1 MMIFDYS
8 SVDLQTTNLPN
19 SLTLGHWTGKDA
31 LIVILYPL
39 CPLATNKE
47 LEDAH
52 NRGVGDGADWSEA
65 KGEGGHKER
74 VFGCHGKAAN
84 T

>member
-1 MMIFDYS
+1 MYIMVTFDYNL
-8 SVDLQTTNLPN
+8 VALQTSNLPN
-19 SLTLGHWTGKDA
+19 SLTLGHWTGKGA

-47 LEDAH
+47 LEDTH

-65 KGEGGHKER
+65 EKGG
-74 VFGCHGKAAN
+74 

>member
-1 MMIFDYS
+1 MIFNYS
-8 SVDLQTTNLPN
+8 LVALQTSNLPN
-19 SLTLGHWTGKDA
+19 SLILEHWTRKDA
-31 LIVILYPL
+31 LFVILYPL

-47 LEDAH
+47 LEDTH

-65 KGEGGHKER
+65 KKGG
-74 VFGCHGKAAN
+74 